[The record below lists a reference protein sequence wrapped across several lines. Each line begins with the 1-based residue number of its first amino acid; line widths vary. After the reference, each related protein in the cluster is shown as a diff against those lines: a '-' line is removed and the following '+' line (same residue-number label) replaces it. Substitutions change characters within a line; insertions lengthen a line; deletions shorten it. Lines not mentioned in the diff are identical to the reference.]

1 MCAVLDTP
9 FETFDNLDFEDRIH
23 RAYEESIE
31 QQTCLPLIKQE
42 LQCKIQCDRLSRGES
57 ELVLG
62 EEPPKSFELTDE
74 EIRKRD
80 ARLEQ
85 NRRSALRSRQNAK
98 KKEETLKKNLDRLF
112 NEQRQLAKE
121 VKGLKEEK
129 KMTLA
134 KLKAHLEACG
144 NKKKRIQLSYELM
157 LH

>member
-62 EEPPKSFELTDE
+62 EEPPKSFEVHLSMADLSILIIE
-74 EIRKRD
+74 MSPFKVVRVD
-80 ARLEQ
+80 L
-85 NRRSALRSRQNAK
+85 NVFYLV
-98 KKEETLKKNLDRLF
+98 LF
-112 NEQRQLAKE
+112 QH
-121 VKGLKEEK
+121 
-129 KMTLA
+129 T
-134 KLKAHLEACG
+134 
-144 NKKKRIQLSYELM
+144 YT
-157 LH
+157 